1 MSGLMKVNIQ
11 KGYRKMIKKTLI
23 VVSLSLVS
31 CLASAEGKS
40 PRLSGGMFEFGGGQL
55 PLPPS
60 RIHSI
65 RDQAIGISWDAN
77 MACGEF
83 DPQITIANQLNGITD
98 GFKNMMGNII
108 SAATGAVASLPGLA
122 LQKASPELYDMLQQ
136 GILQGKMDFEWAE
149 TSCEEM
155 QRVILGQQSFPFEN
169 YKLSA
174 SAGDWSEQIGG
185 TDGDAV
191 EAVQNLDEI
200 EPGKDGSDWVC
211 GVKKGGKG
219 QEPIETIKDVVIV
232 GYNIM
237 YDRTNSCST
246 ASVSAT
252 LSADSPLAAY
262 WGNPLVAGQWAVSV
276 LGDMELRICS
286 GCKKFTGIPGKGL
299 VYKHRIMVEEITD
312 DLIDLVDGNVA
323 STYANLERVSALPG
337 VIIRLPVISSIRKRT
352 ASNRL
357 QLITKIASEI
367 AYVRLVEQAKLTTR
381 MLMAGIREPNA
392 AAQQDAVTT
401 VYKAVDQLQIELD
414 QLQLEIKVRE
424 DVSGGTIKKL
434 LLLDEKH
441 IQDTSPAGRGAKGS
455 TDALGNP
462 VE

>member
-1 MSGLMKVNIQ
+1 
-11 KGYRKMIKKTLI
+11 MIKSAAVLI
-23 VVSLSLVS
+23 GLILTSGT
-31 CLASAEGKS
+31 AIAEGKS
-40 PRLSGGMFEFGGGQL
+40 PRLGGGMFEFGGGQL

-83 DPQITIANQLNGITD
+83 DPQITISNQLNGITE
-98 GFKNMMGNII
+98 GFRNMMGNII
-108 SAATGAVASLPGLA
+108 TAATGAVASLPGLA

-174 SAGDWSEQIGG
+174 SAGDWSAQIGG

-191 EAVQNLDEI
+191 EAVQNLDDI
-200 EPGKDGSDWVC
+200 EPGQDGSDWVC
-211 GVKKGGKG
+211 GIRKGGDG

-246 ASVSAT
+246 ASISGT
-252 LSADSPLAAY
+252 LAADSPLAAY

-276 LGDMELRICS
+276 LGDMELRICD

-299 VYKHRIMVEEITD
+299 VYKHRLMLEDIAE
-312 DLIDLVDGNVA
+312 DLIDLVDGTVA
-323 STYANLERVSALPG
+323 PTYANLERVSALPG
-337 VIIRLPVISSIRKRT
+337 VIIKKPVITSIRKRT

-357 QLITKIASEI
+357 QLINKIASEI

-381 MLMAGIREPNA
+381 MLMAGIKEPNA
-392 AAQQDAVTT
+392 AAQQDAVIT
-401 VYKAVDQLQIELD
+401 VYKAVDQLQVELD

-424 DVSGGTIKKL
+424 DVAGGTIQKL
-434 LLLDEKH
+434 LLLDEKK
-441 IQDTSPAGRGAKGS
+441 IQDTSTVKRSSKNS
-455 TDALGNP
+455 TNVLGNP
-462 VE
+462 EQ

>member
-1 MSGLMKVNIQ
+1 
-11 KGYRKMIKKTLI
+11 MIKSTALLIGLTLTTG
-23 VVSLSLVS
+23 
-31 CLASAEGKS
+31 AAFAEGKS
-40 PRLSGGMFEFGGGQL
+40 PRLGNGMFEFGGGQL

-65 RDQAIGISWDAN
+65 RDQAIGISWDTN

-83 DPQITIANQLNGITD
+83 DPQITISNQLNGITE
-98 GFKNMMGNII
+98 GFRNMMGNII
-108 SAATGAVASLPGLA
+108 TAATGAVASLPGLA

-174 SAGDWSEQIGG
+174 SAGDWSAQIGG

-191 EAVQNLDEI
+191 EAVQNLDDI
-200 EPGKDGSDWVC
+200 EPGQDGSDWVC
-211 GVKKGGKG
+211 GVRKGGDG

-246 ASVSAT
+246 ASISGTLAT
-252 LSADSPLAAY
+252 DSPLAAY

-276 LGDMELRICS
+276 LGDMELRICD

-299 VYKHRIMVEEITD
+299 VYKHRLMLEDIAD
-312 DLIDLVDGNVA
+312 DLIDLVDGTVA
-323 STYANLERVSALPG
+323 PTYANLERVSALPG
-337 VIIRLPVISSIRKRT
+337 VIIKKPVITSIRKRT

-357 QLITKIASEI
+357 QLINKIASEI

-381 MLMAGIREPNA
+381 MLMAGIKEPNA
-392 AAQQDAVTT
+392 AAQQDAVIT
-401 VYKAVDQLQIELD
+401 VYKAVDQLQVELD

-424 DVSGGTIKKL
+424 DVAGGTIQKL
-434 LLLDEKH
+434 LLLDEKK
-441 IQDTSPAGRGAKGS
+441 IQDTSTVKRSSKNS
-455 TDALGNP
+455 TNVLGNP
-462 VE
+462 EQ